1 MTSSYT
7 TNKNIE
13 KPANGDYNNTW
24 SVPVNSDWDIIDR
37 AFGGTTSLN
46 AVGASGT
53 LTLTTTQYQAPII
66 AITGA
71 LTANVNYQL
80 PAGVGGFWYIFN
92 NTSGAFSILFSSAG
106 GGSTVTL
113 PQGYT
118 VAVISDGTNIGL
130 GTTNAALINSTY
142 ANPSWITSLAASK
155 LTGTLPIANGGT
167 NATSAGDARTS
178 LGAAASGT
186 NTDITSLNAAAG
198 VQMGTPTGGAK
209 GSGTLNATGLFVNGV
224 AVGVSGGSVSSVSGS
239 GGTTG
244 MTLSGGPITTSGT
257 LTLGGTLNVA
267 NGGTGATTL
276 TSGAV
281 LIGAGTSAVTS
292 VSPGASGNVLTSNGS
307 AWVSQAPGSTG
318 VSSFNT
324 RTGAVTLSASDV
336 TSALTYT
343 PVQPNGTGATGTWGI
358 SISGNAATATSATSA
373 TSATT
378 ATTATTANALNTAN
392 SYGMVN
398 LSASGSITASGNVTA
413 YSDAKL
419 KTDMVQIQDALDKV
433 GSLTGYTYT
442 RKDTG
447 HRETGLIAQD
457 VQAVLPEAVKDNEGT
472 LSLAYGN
479 LVGLL
484 VEAIKELRAEVD
496 ELRGAK

>member
-1 MTSSYT
+1 MASSYT

-113 PQGYT
+113 PQGFT

-130 GTTNAALINSTY
+130 GTTNAALTNASY

-155 LTGTLPIANGGT
+155 ITGTLPIANGGT
-167 NATSAGDARTS
+167 NAATAADARTS

-186 NTDITSLNAAAG
+186 NTDITSLNASVGIQVGSPTSGARGAG
-198 VQMGTPTGGAK
+198 TI
-209 GSGTLNATGLFVNGV
+209 NATGLFVNGV

-244 MTLSGGPITTSGT
+244 LTLTGGPITTSGT
-257 LTLGGTLNVA
+257 LTIGGTLGIA
-267 NGGTGATTL
+267 NGGTG
-276 TSGAV
+276 
-281 LIGAGTSAVTS
+281 GTS
-292 VSPGASGNVLTSNGS
+292 
-307 AWVSQAPGSTG
+307 QA
-318 VSSFNT
+318 
-324 RTGAVTLSASDV
+324 AAQ
-336 TSALTYT
+336 SALGV
-343 PVQPNGTGATGTWGI
+343 PSNSGSGATGTWGI

-373 TSATT
+373 ASATSATT
-378 ATTATTANALNTAN
+378 ATTATTANALNSSN
-392 SYGMVN
+392 SYSMVN
-398 LSASGSITASGNVTA
+398 LTASGSITASGNVTA

-419 KTDMVQIQDALDKV
+419 KTDMVQIRDALDKV

-457 VQAVLPEAVKDNEGT
+457 VQAVLPEAVADNDGT

-496 ELRGAK
+496 ELRGAQ

>member
-1 MTSSYT
+1 MASSYT

-130 GTTNAALINSTY
+130 GTTNAALISSTY

-155 LTGTLPIANGGT
+155 ITGTLPIANGGT
-167 NATSAGDARTS
+167 NAATAADARTS

-186 NTDITSLNAAAG
+186 NTDITSLNASAG
-198 VQMGTPTGGAK
+198 IQVGSPTSGARGAGTI
-209 GSGTLNATGLFVNGV
+209 NATGLFVNGV

-257 LTLGGTLNVA
+257 LTLGGTLGVA

-281 LIGAGTSAVTS
+281 IIGAGTSAVTA
-292 VSPGASGNVLTSNGS
+292 VSPGTAGNVLASNGT
-307 AWVSQAPGSTG
+307 AWVSQALSAG
-318 VSSFNT
+318 VTSFNT
-324 RTGAVTLSASDV
+324 RTGAVTLSATDV
-336 TSALTYT
+336 TNALTYT
-343 PVQPNGTGATGTWGI
+343 PVQPNGTGATGTWNI

-378 ATTATTANALNTAN
+378 ATTATTANALNSAN
-392 SYGMVN
+392 SYSMVN
-398 LSASGSITASGNVTA
+398 LTASGSITASGNVTA
-413 YSDAKL
+413 FSDAKL
-419 KTDMVQIQDALDKV
+419 KTDMVQIRDALNKV
-433 GSLTGYTYT
+433 ETLTGYTYT

-457 VQAVLPEAVKDNEGT
+457 VQAVLPEAVVDNDGT